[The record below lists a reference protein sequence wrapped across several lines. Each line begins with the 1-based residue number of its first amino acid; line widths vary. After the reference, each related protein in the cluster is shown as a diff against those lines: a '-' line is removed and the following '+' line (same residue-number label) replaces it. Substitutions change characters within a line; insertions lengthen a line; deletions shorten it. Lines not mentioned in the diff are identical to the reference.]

1 MAPTS
6 SHPRLRFL
14 VHKHAARRLHYDL
27 RLEWDGVLKSWAVP
41 KGPSLDPADK
51 RLAVAVADHPL
62 EYGTFEGT
70 IPEGEYGAGAVM
82 LWDRGTWT
90 PLEDPRLGLR
100 KGRLR
105 FTLHGKKLRGAWDL
119 VRMRPRGGEEQA
131 SWLLIKERDGE
142 ARTGRAADVTARQ
155 PGSVASGRSIE
166 EIAANA
172 PRRSRTRAR
181 MPKPR
186 ARARLA
192 ARRPAVLPAPRKAP
206 LPRRISPELA
216 TLVTHVPTGD
226 DWLFETKFDGYRI
239 LACVERRRA
248 RLLSRNGKDWT
259 DRFAPIAAALARLRA
274 RQAVLDGEMVVLER
288 GGRTDFQAL
297 QNTMRSGRTDRLV
310 YFAFDLLHLDGFDL
324 TRLPLIERKR
334 RLEALLA
341 PLGAKSPVR
350 YSAHVEGHGEQA
362 FRRACDRALEGV
374 IAKRKDA
381 SYRPGRGTDWLKL
394 KCVESQEFVVV
405 GWTDPAGKRTG
416 FGALLLGVYDRRGK
430 LVYAGKVGTGF
441 DDAFL
446 KELTPRLKRLAR
458 PRSPLAVPP
467 REKAHWVAPS
477 LVAEVDFTDWTRD
490 GRLRHPSFRGLRE
503 DKPARSVVR
512 ETREAPPKPRV
523 GRTVRLRR
531 AHVPPAERGRAT
543 APPRA
548 SEERVAGVVLSHPD
562 RVVYPTA
569 GVTKLELARYYETV
583 AARMLPHVVER
594 PLMIL
599 RCPDGEGR
607 PCFYQKNVTSR
618 VPPGLAE
625 VTIPDL
631 EGGPP
636 STYLRI
642 KDVRGLI
649 ALVQMG
655 VLEIHVWSTV
665 ARRLERPDRTVFDL
679 DPGAGVTWAG
689 VVSGARAVRDE
700 LERRGL
706 KSFVKT
712 TGGKG
717 VHVVAPIT
725 PGAAWSDVRAFAR
738 GVAETLARVAPKR
751 FVAQSG
757 EARRRGKIFV
767 DYLRNGRG
775 ATWVAPYSAR
785 ARKGAPV
792 SMPISWDDLTA
803 GHRPARWTVRTVPP
817 LGDRDAW
824 QGIAR
829 VRQLL
834 PPAEAGRPDVERP
847 IEPGRV
853 RARG

>member
-14 VHKHAARRLHYDL
+14 VHKHVARRLHYDL

-51 RLAVAVADHPL
+51 RLAVEVADHPL
-62 EYGTFEGT
+62 EYGTFEGA

-82 LWDRGTWT
+82 LWDRATWT

-119 VRMRPRGGEEQA
+119 VRMRPKGGEEQA

-166 EIAANA
+166 EIAAKT
-172 PRRSRTRAR
+172 PRLTRAR
-181 MPKPR
+181 ARPPKPC

-192 ARRPAVLPAPRKAP
+192 ARRPAALTASRTAPRTAP
-206 LPRRISPELA
+206 LPRHIRPELA
-216 TLVTHVPTGD
+216 TLVTHVPAGD

-239 LACVERRRA
+239 LARVAARRA

-259 DRFAPIAAALARLRA
+259 ARFAPVAAALAKLPA

-362 FRRACDRALEGV
+362 FCRACDRALEGV

-381 SYRPGRGTDWLKL
+381 PYRPGRGTDWLKL
-394 KCVESQEFVVV
+394 KCVESQEFVIG

-458 PRSPLAVPP
+458 ARSPFA
-467 REKAHWVAPS
+467 
-477 LVAEVDFTDWTRD
+477 
-490 GRLRHPSFRGLRE
+490 
-503 DKPARSVVR
+503 
-512 ETREAPPKPRV
+512 
-523 GRTVRLRR
+523 
-531 AHVPPAERGRAT
+531 
-543 APPRA
+543 
-548 SEERVAGVVLSHPD
+548 
-562 RVVYPTA
+562 
-569 GVTKLELARYYETV
+569 
-583 AARMLPHVVER
+583 
-594 PLMIL
+594 
-599 RCPDGEGR
+599 
-607 PCFYQKNVTSR
+607 

-642 KDVRGLI
+642 KDLRGLI

-655 VLEIHVWSTV
+655 VAEL
-665 ARRLERPDRTVFDL
+665 ACAKCRPR
-679 DPGAGVTWAG
+679 P
-689 VVSGARAVRDE
+689 
-700 LERRGL
+700 
-706 KSFVKT
+706 
-712 TGGKG
+712 G
-717 VHVVAPIT
+717 VHKRCAAIAPGRAT
-725 PGAAWSDVRAFAR
+725 FTVRRAALPF
-738 GVAETLARVAPKR
+738 EECPC
-751 FVAQSG
+751 
-757 EARRRGKIFV
+757 
-767 DYLRNGRG
+767 
-775 ATWVAPYSAR
+775 
-785 ARKGAPV
+785 
-792 SMPISWDDLTA
+792 
-803 GHRPARWTVRTVPP
+803 HPARCP
-817 LGDRDAW
+817 
-824 QGIAR
+824 
-829 VRQLL
+829 
-834 PPAEAGRPDVERP
+834 
-847 IEPGRV
+847 
-853 RARG
+853 